1 LLIRDTEDAYVKHV
15 IHIHTSILL
24 FFFFSKSKLIISIP
38 VQSDPQNFNEHKR
51 NEGKRKT
58 RGGILFFFNI

>member
-1 LLIRDTEDAYVKHV
+1 MHMLSMSFTYIQVFY
-15 IHIHTSILL
+15 